1 MKTFQK
7 VGFEERRCSHW
18 TMSLSFKL
26 TAVFELADGMSAL
39 DGGLTS
45 IQHVAS
51 SYLALYVCPSSR
63 YETGLITVKKKRNGH
78 TAMTYCCTCLRGL
91 YLAVDFKLENQR
103 SAILTILD
111 NLHARLI

>member
-1 MKTFQK
+1 MN
-7 VGFEERRCSHW
+7 
-18 TMSLSFKL
+18 L
-26 TAVFELADGMSAL
+26 AL

-51 SYLALYVCPSSR
+51 SYLALYVCHSSR
-63 YETGLITVKKKRNGH
+63 YETGLITVKKKKRNGGH
-78 TAMTYCCTCLRGL
+78 TAMTYCLRGL
-91 YLAVDFKLENQR
+91 YLAVDFKLVNQR